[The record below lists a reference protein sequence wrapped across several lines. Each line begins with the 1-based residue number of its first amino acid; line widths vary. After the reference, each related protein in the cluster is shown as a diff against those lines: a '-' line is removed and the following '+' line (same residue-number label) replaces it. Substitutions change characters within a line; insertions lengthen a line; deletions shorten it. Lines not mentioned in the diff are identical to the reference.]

1 MKNIEEILKEVD
13 SLKSKVTDLE
23 KSKNEQELVK
33 AALLKKEQCYIADL
47 QHAESV
53 ILERTKELKCL
64 YDILE
69 FFETA
74 EISLKA
80 LFEKTSK
87 SLSSSLLYPEIAEC
101 IIVYNGDEYKTAN
114 YKETKWKLK
123 ADICIDKIVVG
134 NVTVCYLLEK
144 PNEDFGPFL
153 EEEKALIMSV
163 SKQLG
168 RLLERKRA
176 EKIQEVLYNISFAG
190 NTSGS
195 LEKLIAFIQKEL
207 EKIIDTS
214 NFYVALY
221 EKKTD
226 SFSLPYH
233 RDEKLDISSIN
244 SKQTLTNYVLKTKQS
259 LLANEAIKSEL
270 VKSNE
275 IELFDIESKIWLGV
289 PLMLKGLVMGV
300 LAVKSYDNENAYSK
314 SDLEMLEFVSGQIS
328 TSIDRMKTD
337 ENLKIA
343 FEKASESDRLKSSF
357 LSTMSHELRTPLN
370 AIIGFS
376 DLINENTPIKKV
388 INFADII
395 NVSGKQLL
403 NIVDDI
409 FDITLL
415 DAGKAPLKKEFFAL
429 NSILKVVNKGVS
441 KEQQRLQ
448 KSHISLNLVMPDDK
462 YDIIVNTDLKK
473 FKQILFN
480 LLRNALKFTN
490 VGNVSFG
497 YRLELDAKAEQRLVI
512 FVEDSG
518 IGITEK
524 QQDVIFDAFRQADES
539 STRKYGGTG
548 LGLSISQKL
557 VNILGGKLWLNSKE
571 AKGTTFFFS
580 ISNDD
585 FKVKKK
591 ERKINNESLNIFE
604 GKTVLIVED
613 DINNFNLINLLLI
626 GSGIKTIWSK
636 NGKEAIRQCLE
647 NKELDVV
654 LMDMNMPI
662 MNGYVATKEIKTIFP
677 KLPIIAQTAFALA
690 GDREKALAAGCDD
703 YLSKPVSKTQ
713 LFLALEKHI
722 TI

>member
-462 YDIIVNTDLKK
+462 YDVIVNTDLKK